1 MESGIF
7 WDVFE
12 STGSI
17 EAYLTYSK
25 TEQHP
30 LDTHVI
36 GGVSIV
42 DGNQKTR
49 AVKKKKTKSDSENT

>member
-17 EAYLTYSK
+17 EAYLTYSRA
-25 TEQHP
+25 EQFSS
-30 LDTHVI
+30 DTHVV
-36 GGVSIV
+36 GGVLIL
-42 DGNQKTR
+42 DEDQKIR
-49 AVKKKKTKSDSENT
+49 AVKRKKSKSDSEYS

>member
-17 EAYLTYSK
+17 EAYLTYSRA
-25 TEQHP
+25 EQLSP
-30 LDTHVI
+30 DTHVF
-36 GGVSIV
+36 GGVLILNE
-42 DGNQKTR
+42 DQKITT
-49 AVKKKKTKSDSENT
+49 VKRKKSKLDSEYS

>member
-25 TEQHP
+25 SEHYFSETYN
-30 LDTHVI
+30 I
-36 GGVSIV
+36 GGVSI
-42 DGNQKTR
+42 DENQKTR
-49 AVKKKKTKSDSENT
+49 KRKKTKSDSEYS

>member
-17 EAYLTYSK
+17 EAYLTYSRA
-25 TEQHP
+25 EQFSS
-30 LDTHVI
+30 DTHVV
-36 GGVSIV
+36 GGVLILNE
-42 DGNQKTR
+42 DQKIT
-49 AVKKKKTKSDSENT
+49 AVKRKKAKLDSGYS

>member
-25 TEQHP
+25 AEHYFSETYN
-30 LDTHVI
+30 I
-36 GGVSIV
+36 GGVSV
-42 DGNQKTR
+42 DESEKTR
-49 AVKKKKTKSDSENT
+49 TVKRKKTKSDSEYS

>member
-17 EAYLTYSK
+17 EAYLTYSRA
-25 TEQHP
+25 EQFSS
-30 LDTHVI
+30 DTHVV
-36 GGVSIV
+36 GGVLIL
-42 DGNQKTR
+42 DEDQKITTEKR
-49 AVKKKKTKSDSENT
+49 KKSKLDSEYS